1 MKETAEKKLIIDVLA
16 GDHQAYAVLINRY
29 QRPIFN
35 TMLRMV
41 HCREDA
47 ADLTQETFLRAYEKL
62 EQFRLSA
69 RFFPWLYTIGMNMAR
84 DHLRKKKVIPDS
96 VPFDGPDA
104 ASIQSPDSRQQE
116 KTLLDKL
123 EVEKLAQIM
132 DALPVDYREALILR
146 FQQGLDMQEIGT
158 ALGLSVSGAKMR
170 VRRGLERLRGLLS
183 DQARP
188 GGNTSSAY
196 SERDHA
202 GSAN

>member
-1 MKETAEKKLIIDVLA
+1 MKETAEKKLIIDVLS

-35 TMLRMV
+35 AMLRMV
-41 HCREDA
+41 RSREDA
-47 ADLTQETFLRAYEKL
+47 ADLTQETFLRAYERL

-84 DHLRKKKVIPDS
+84 DHLRKKKIIPDS
-96 VPFDGPDA
+96 VPIDGPDA
-104 ASIQSPDSRQQE
+104 ACIQSPESRQQE

-123 EVEKLAQIM
+123 DVEKLAELM
-132 DALPVDYREALILR
+132 GSLPVDYREALILR
-146 FQQGLDMQEIGT
+146 FQQGLDMQEIGA

-183 DQARP
+183 DPVRP
-188 GGNTSSAY
+188 GGDISSAY